1 MEALKFKIQIL
12 NLCYIWKTVT
22 FRVRVHARISVLVGP
37 GPVSSAGLPAQGT
50 AAQVQ
55 TAQVP
60 SARLLALV
68 MAARCRRRWLWLRW
82 DSHGPGAGGP
92 DAGAEP
98 AWELLEHAFFYFCLK
113 QKLIWDTTWSV
124 SLRSPFVPNA
134 STAVVVWWQVTAC
147 SVTLATLLA
156 V

>member
-1 MEALKFKIQIL
+1 MPGRG
-12 NLCYIWKTVT
+12 C
-22 FRVRVHARISVLVGP
+22 VRVHARISVAVGP

-82 DSHGPGAGGP
+82 GSHGPGAGGP

-98 AWELLEHAFFYFCLK
+98 AWELLEHPFFCFCLK
-113 QKLIWDTTWSV
+113 QKTNLGHNMVRFTALSFCSECKHCSCCLVAGYCYVWGMHVLGVFGNLSYSSRRVKV
-124 SLRSPFVPNA
+124 SLK
-134 STAVVVWWQVTAC
+134 
-147 SVTLATLLA
+147 L
-156 V
+156 